1 MTKPPYQINSS
12 LRKNYQAHHPQ
23 ESGGG
28 MVDDVVPI
36 SLGGTGATTAQG
48 ARENLGT
55 NDASNLTTGTLPND
69 RVSNSLPPNKAFRRG
84 NILGTVSQSSGV
96 PTGAIIE
103 RGSNANGQYV
113 RFADG
118 TQICHF
124 YGTVTNQAISTAYS
138 SSGLFIGERTWTFP
152 AQFASNH
159 IVSFHQGRWSTGASW
174 SSLATVTTTSANY
187 RFIDISSR
195 PTGMNFVFNVVAIGR
210 WF

>member
-1 MTKPPYQINSS
+1 
-12 LRKNYQAHHPQ
+12 
-23 ESGGG
+23 

-36 SLGGTGATTAQG
+36 SLGGTGATTAQD

-113 RFADG
+113 RYADG
-118 TQICHF
+118 TQIC
-124 YGTVTNQAISTAYS
+124 TKKIVTNVAIDIAWGAIYTSSVISGGNFAASFIEAPTISFNSHDSNNNSFPLVQEGLTGSTAPDFFLAR
-138 SSGLFIGERTWTFP
+138 GATGPQINRT
-152 AQFASNH
+152 
-159 IVSFHQGRWSTGASW
+159 VSIIA
-174 SSLATVTTTSANY
+174 V
-187 RFIDISSR
+187 
-195 PTGMNFVFNVVAIGR
+195 GR

>member
-12 LRKNYQAHHPQ
+12 LRKNYPAHHPQ

-36 SLGGTGATTAQG
+36 SLGGTGATTAQD

-118 TQICHF
+118 TQICWMTAGGIVTDIALGPIF
-124 YGTVTNQAISTAYS
+124 RSAQVTV
-138 SSGLFIGERTWTFP
+138 TFP
-152 AQFASNH
+152 AAFAE
-159 IVSFHQGRWSTGASW
+159 IPTVSVAPRSSPRWGGITAN
-174 SSLATVTTTSANY
+174 TTSSQCQVQV
-187 RFIDISSR
+187 FSTSSSPSQIR
-195 PTGMNFVFNVVAIGR
+195 THVVAIGR

>member
-12 LRKNYQAHHPQ
+12 LRKNYPAHHPQ
-23 ESGGG
+23 ESGGR

-48 ARENLGT
+48 ARDNLGT

-103 RGSNANGQYV
+103 RGSNANGEYV

-118 TQICHF
+118 TQICWRRWESTGITPPSRSEGVLTGGA
-124 YGTVTNQAISTAYS
+124 YYNRIWTYPISFS
-138 SSGLFIGERTWTFP
+138 SAPFT
-152 AQFASNH
+152 ASNKVLVLAGSSVRVFSGSS
-159 IVSFHQGRWSTGASW
+159 IINFSAVSAQE
-174 SSLATVTTTSANY
+174 
-187 RFIDISSR
+187 RFWAAAAPFDL
-195 PTGMNFVFNVVAIGR
+195 
-210 WF
+210 